1 MAKATSYRLSK
12 IAQRQIEELAR
23 YYGNR
28 TTVVTVAVD
37 RFWRE
42 TMNEVSIRVQSIE
55 TKPVLDPYRTRGITR
70 SEFWL
75 DPQSRVCA
83 VYQAQDTRS
92 TIGRIWHGIEL
103 TTSAPHCDEDR
114 LRKALESEAYQSLL
128 RRVVDGHEVV
138 WDGQNHRG
146 RLSEDARDAWY
157 AQGCPDAS
165 GATTTNVASAL
176 GITDGRVRQL
186 ASELG
191 VGRRWGRDW
200 VFTPEDVAQLRGRNT
215 KRGPKKFTKNP

>member
-1 MAKATSYRLSK
+1 MEHNTYYANPVTADHLGDTDGFTEAQVAEIIRRLASATVGACDALGVVVVWQATGGSGW
-12 IAQRQIEELAR
+12 LA
-23 YYGNR
+23 G
-28 TTVVTVAVD
+28 
-37 RFWRE
+37 
-42 TMNEVSIRVQSIE
+42 
-55 TKPVLDPYRTRGITR
+55 
-70 SEFWL
+70 
-75 DPQSRVCA
+75 
-83 VYQAQDTRS
+83 
-92 TIGRIWHGIEL
+92 HGD
-103 TTSAPHCDEDR
+103 SAMI
-114 LRKALESEAYQSLL
+114 
-128 RRVVDGHEVV
+128 HEVAAAI
-138 WDGQNHRG
+138 D
-146 RLSEDARDAWY
+146 DACEAAMDAWY